1 MQLAYFLR
9 RVYCFLLILH
19 ELTDRVLKLKVAIF
33 FYFPS
38 SGEYTMNVLKP
49 IPTTDMTLDDVPE
62 FTEKVRN
69 TMIDTFI
76 EMSDLKQT
84 TCPK

>member
-1 MQLAYFLR
+1 
-9 RVYCFLLILH
+9 
-19 ELTDRVLKLKVAIF
+19 
-33 FYFPS
+33 
-38 SGEYTMNVLKP
+38 MNVLKP

-84 TCPK
+84 KCPK